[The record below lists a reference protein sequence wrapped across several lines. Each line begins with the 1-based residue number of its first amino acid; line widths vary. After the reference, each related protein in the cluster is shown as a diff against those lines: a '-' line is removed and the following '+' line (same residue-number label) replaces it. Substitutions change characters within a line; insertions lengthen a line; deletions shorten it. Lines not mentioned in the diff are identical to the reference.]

1 MIQIPWRRVA
11 GVALVMCLLLANTS
25 YAETT
30 QDNINDAK
38 NQIEDLKDQKKDAED
53 TVNDIS
59 GKKDALESDLSGLNG
74 QLSDIVAQINDLEGQ
89 ISDKQGEIDQA
100 KEDLAAAET
109 QSAKQYEDMKLRIQ
123 FMYENGSTPVW
134 QMLAEAESFSDFLN
148 RTEYITDI
156 NAYDRKKLVEY
167 QDLQEQIAAQKE
179 DLESDM
185 TELVA
190 MQDDMKKKQANVSSL
205 INTTKANLAQ
215 TQEDLADAQSNVADL
230 EDKINQMVEYEKQ
243 LEIQKA
249 KEDAARL
256 AAIKEQ
262 EKEDT
267 STVVYVPTD
276 SDQYLLGA
284 IIQCEAGGEG
294 EDGMKAVAGVVM
306 NRVHAKGGEYARVGQ
321 GSIRNIIFQPY
332 QFVCASE
339 TEGGAYNPQNI
350 YNMRPEQIHYDIA
363 DWAIAG
369 NRLPDVADSLWFYN
383 PFGPTCRSFFPS
395 KVGYWQ
401 TRIGDHCFY
410 NPTDAYYQT

>member
-11 GVALVMCLLLANTS
+11 GAALVMCLLLANTS

-100 KEDLAAAET
+100 KEDLAAAEA

-267 STVVYVPTD
+267 STVVYVQTD

-284 IIQCEAGGEG
+284 IIQCEAGGESY
-294 EDGMKAVAGVVM
+294 DGKLAVGSVVINRVKSSYFPNSVSGVIYQSGQFSPVASGRLAYRLEAGVDGSCLQAAQDVL
-306 NRVHAKGGEYARVGQ
+306 NGNITVGCLYFRQNNGIIQ
-321 GSIRNIIFQPY
+321 GTVI
-332 QFVCASE
+332 
-339 TEGGAYNPQNI
+339 
-350 YNMRPEQIHYDIA
+350 
-363 DWAIAG
+363 G
-369 NRLPDVADSLWFYN
+369 NHVFY
-383 PFGPTCRSFFPS
+383 
-395 KVGYWQ
+395 
-401 TRIGDHCFY
+401 
-410 NPTDAYYQT
+410 

>member
-11 GVALVMCLLLANTS
+11 GAALVMCLLLANTS

-100 KEDLAAAET
+100 KEDLAAAEA

-167 QDLQEQIAAQKE
+167 QNLQEQIAAQKE
-179 DLESDM
+179 ELESDM

-294 EDGMKAVAGVVM
+294 EDGMKAVAGESYDGKLAVGSVVI
-306 NRVHAKGGEYARVGQ
+306 NRVKSSYFPNSVSGVIYQSGQFSPVASGRLAYRLEAGVDGSCLQAAQDVLNGNITVGCLYFRQNNGIIQ
-321 GSIRNIIFQPY
+321 GTVI
-332 QFVCASE
+332 
-339 TEGGAYNPQNI
+339 
-350 YNMRPEQIHYDIA
+350 
-363 DWAIAG
+363 G
-369 NRLPDVADSLWFYN
+369 NHVFY
-383 PFGPTCRSFFPS
+383 
-395 KVGYWQ
+395 
-401 TRIGDHCFY
+401 
-410 NPTDAYYQT
+410 